1 MKIVTISM
9 NPTNQDLDED
19 GFSEA
24 QIVSIR
30 MQTSTR
36 AGVKFLIMG
45 ETTTVIQRHLM
56 MILMKTHLFGPLI
69 AMMKTRWLIRPAGNC
84 FTTELMMTVIPI
96 PWMTMLIMMASG
108 HSKQGGMIVVMCR
121 QQLIQEHPKCRIMAL
136 TMIVMPP
143 RQTMI

>member
-1 MKIVTISM
+1 MKM
-9 NPTNQDLDED
+9 GLAKPDCLDTD
-19 GFSEA
+19 A
-24 QIVSIR
+24 DV
-30 MQTSTR
+30 TR
-36 AGVKFLIMG
+36 AGGNSLSRDD
-45 ETTTVIQRHLM
+45 ECNQRKLM
-56 MILMKTHLFGPLI
+56 MFLMKTHLFGHLI